1 MIRDLLDRWT
11 GRHADEF
18 TRMAADFRERCRRWP
33 LTLPGNQRGAR
44 AGILIT
50 PWMRTAVAFFSLEC
64 ARELARQG
72 ARPVLL
78 WDEANVFFNTADAY
92 EVNLL
97 RGILRLPNG
106 PGPVLDVAAT
116 PPDDRVD
123 TRFVD
128 QLVYENAVRQARG
141 EAGVPVLLE
150 RAGDRALAMREHAA
164 RVHALLL
171 RERFDWLFVPGG
183 VWASSGIWAEMAARQ
198 RVPITTYD
206 SGAGVLFACH
216 GGAAAH
222 FPDVADAFQALRHL
236 DREPLM
242 AEAQAALETRM
253 GGRDVFRLQP
263 HAAGHAEPPCDLL
276 VPLNYRSDTAAL
288 HRQRAFRSVIDWLA
302 QLLDWV
308 ATQPGLSVAIRQHPC
323 ERIPAYRGTDKW
335 REILAPHQARL
346 GARLRF
352 VAAEDPVNTYDLL
365 ARCRAVL
372 PWTSRAGVEAAML
385 GKPVVL
391 GTWCY
396 YMGLGFTAD
405 AATPAEYFSGLER
418 ALAGQASPSAE
429 ARRDAAL
436 VYYII
441 ERRLALTTSF
451 TPQPV
456 DYSTWVGRAPERLWS
471 EPPQRIL
478 REALLTRRPVPLIQN
493 GTL

>member
-1 MIRDLLDRWT
+1 MIGELIDRWS

-33 LTLPGNQRGAR
+33 LALPANARGPR
-44 AGILIT
+44 VGVVIT

-78 WDEANVFFNTADAY
+78 WDEANVFFNTADRG
-92 EVNLL
+92 EVK
-97 RGILRLPNG
+97 ILRDLLNLPDG

-116 PPDDRVD
+116 PPDPRVE
-123 TRFVD
+123 TSFVD
-128 QLVYENAVRQARG
+128 QLVYENAVREARG
-141 EAGVPVLLE
+141 EAGAPALLA

-183 VWASSGIWAEMAARQ
+183 VWASSGIWTEMAARQ
-198 RVPITTYD
+198 HLPITTYD
-206 SGAGVLFACH
+206 SGAGSLFVCH

-222 FPDVADAFQALRHL
+222 FPDVAEAFRALRHL
-236 DREPLM
+236 DREPM
-242 AEAQAALETRM
+242 IADAQAALETRM
-253 GGRDVFRLQP
+253 AGRDVFKLQP

-288 HRQRAFRSVIDWLA
+288 HRQRAFRSVTHWLT
-302 QLLDWV
+302 QLLHWV
-308 ATQPGLSVAIRQHPC
+308 MDRPGISVAIRQHPC
-323 ERIPAYRGTDKW
+323 ERIPAYRGTDQW
-335 REILAPHQARL
+335 REILAPHQERL
-346 GARLRF
+346 GARMRF

-365 ARCRAVL
+365 AGCRAVL

-405 AATPAEYFSGLER
+405 AASPAEYFSALEL
-418 ALAGQASPSAE
+418 ALENKSGQSAE

-436 VYYII
+436 IYYII
-441 ERRLALTTSF
+441 ERRLSLTTSF

-456 DYSTWVGRAPERLWS
+456 DYSAWAGRAPARLWS
-471 EPPQRIL
+471 EPAQRVL
-478 REALLTRRPVPLIQN
+478 REALLSRRPVALLQD